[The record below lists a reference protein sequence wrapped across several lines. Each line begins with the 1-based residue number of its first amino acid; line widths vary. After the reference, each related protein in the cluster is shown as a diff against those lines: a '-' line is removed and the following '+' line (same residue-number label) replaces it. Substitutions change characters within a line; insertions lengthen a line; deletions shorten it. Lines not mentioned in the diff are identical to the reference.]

1 MKAKSLNLLSGQ
13 SVIWFLAVL
22 GLVLIVYRFV
32 MGLGAVTN
40 LSDGYPWG
48 IWIGLDILAGIALA
62 AGGFVMAG
70 TVYLLGGQ
78 RFHVMARTAVLT
90 AFLGYLLFI
99 FGLIVDLGR
108 PWNIWKPVFN
118 WQHES
123 PMFEVSWC
131 VMLYTFV
138 LFLEMLPSV
147 FERYRLEKLHSLWR
161 MMVPWLIV
169 FILGLFTLAMTH
181 SPQWALAMVAVLLV
195 WEGLIRLRIMPR
207 HAEVSILLIAA
218 GVILSTLHQSSLG
231 SLFLIVPHKLHA
243 LWHTPILP
251 LLFFFSAVMVAPAMV
266 IFESL
271 VTERTLG
278 YKAHLDLL
286 HAAARVMPYL
296 LGVYLFLKLADLV
309 GRGAVPHALALT
321 PQAVSWWMEMG
332 IGAVIPLVLFMTP
345 ELIRNRA
352 GLFGTSVLVIAGVV
366 WNRLNVAVVGVIVRP
381 WETYYPYWA
390 EVFITVGIISVG
402 LLAFRWAM
410 RNLPIHVE
418 GESPHPA

>member
-161 MMVPWLIV
+161 M
-169 FILGLFTLAMTH
+169 
-181 SPQWALAMVAVLLV
+181 
-195 WEGLIRLRIMPR
+195 
-207 HAEVSILLIAA
+207 
-218 GVILSTLHQSSLG
+218 
-231 SLFLIVPHKLHA
+231 
-243 LWHTPILP
+243 
-251 LLFFFSAVMVAPAMV
+251 
-266 IFESL
+266 
-271 VTERTLG
+271 
-278 YKAHLDLL
+278 
-286 HAAARVMPYL
+286 
-296 LGVYLFLKLADLV
+296 
-309 GRGAVPHALALT
+309 
-321 PQAVSWWMEMG
+321 
-332 IGAVIPLVLFMTP
+332 
-345 ELIRNRA
+345 
-352 GLFGTSVLVIAGVV
+352 
-366 WNRLNVAVVGVIVRP
+366 
-381 WETYYPYWA
+381 
-390 EVFITVGIISVG
+390 
-402 LLAFRWAM
+402 
-410 RNLPIHVE
+410 
-418 GESPHPA
+418 